1 MAVPESISPDGPCRP
16 KKWTYRRYTRCVILI
31 YNHRC
36 LCLLYVGSIN
46 PIQLFSKTKT
56 WNKTFHQTW
65 KFMTWSLLPS
75 NHHVVSV
82 KVQFRNGSLSN
93 RWPLSRD
100 KMIHFSTIVCI
111 GPSKFKILINFCD
124 SNHKMNGPVHFMTY
138 ICIYM
143 TQRCPSKIFYLNAC
157 L

>member
-1 MAVPESISPDGPCRP
+1 M
-16 KKWTYRRYTRCVILI
+16 
-31 YNHRC
+31 
-36 LCLLYVGSIN
+36 
-46 PIQLFSKTKT
+46 FSKTQT

-65 KFMTWSLLPS
+65 KFMTWSLPPS
-75 NHHVVSV
+75 SHHVVSV

-124 SNHKMNGPVHFMTY
+124 SNHKMNWPVHFMTY
-138 ICIYM
+138 IYDSEMSIKDILFECMFINTSQLQTILFWDTRVQQIANNKFKNIWSPM
-143 TQRCPSKIFYLNAC
+143 IVPSNQ
-157 L
+157 

>member
-1 MAVPESISPDGPCRP
+1 MEILGPDQGHKHMAVPESISPDGPCRP

-82 KVQFRNGSLSN
+82 KVQFRNGSLFN
-93 RWPLSRD
+93 RWLLSCD
-100 KMIHFSTIVCI
+100 KLIHFSTIVCI
-111 GPSKFKILINFCD
+111 GLSKFNILA
-124 SNHKMNGPVHFMTY
+124 
-138 ICIYM
+138 
-143 TQRCPSKIFYLNAC
+143 IFAIQILTGSFYES
-157 L
+157 